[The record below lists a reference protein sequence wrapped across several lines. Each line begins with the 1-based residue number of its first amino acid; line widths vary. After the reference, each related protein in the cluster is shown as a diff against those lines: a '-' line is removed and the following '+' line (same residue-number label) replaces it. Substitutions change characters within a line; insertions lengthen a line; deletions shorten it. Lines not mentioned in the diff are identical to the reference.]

1 LKKSY
6 SRILCFLLLIV
17 IGLGAYTRLTDAG
30 LGCPDWP
37 GCYGSFIVP
46 DKINV
51 DQHAYDLINFDST
64 RAWIEMIHR
73 YAAGTVGLLVIFYA
87 LSQIKNKTLLALTI
101 VILVVF
107 QALLGMWTVTQKLQ
121 PIVVSLHLLGGMG
134 LLLLTWQLGFSSKQ
148 YSKTQLSLKAMQLQV
163 LLKIV
168 FIVYLLQ
175 LFLGAWVST
184 NYAGLSCQGILTCL
198 PEQNIYFF
206 NPLSIFNFHD
216 IWISAEPLS
225 FYTIVQKAQIQIIH
239 RINAILLGI
248 GIGSL
253 FIFWRSYKINQKV
266 TLILAVSVYLF
277 QFIVGWMI
285 VMMQLPLSLAV
296 LHNILAALLGLS
308 LINLKRTLNTDGYG
322 YI

>member
-1 LKKSY
+1 
-6 SRILCFLLLIV
+6 
-17 IGLGAYTRLTDAG
+17 
-30 LGCPDWP
+30 
-37 GCYGSFIVP
+37 
-46 DKINV
+46 
-51 DQHAYDLINFDST
+51 
-64 RAWIEMIHR
+64 M
-73 YAAGTVGLLVIFYA
+73 VIFYA